1 MATFKV
7 VFPYKKSDG
16 TIRAVIRLTHK
27 RKTKPIKTEI
37 YVTPADLTKKGKLK
51 NISINDDL
59 NSLIKHY
66 QIKIRKLGN
75 RINQMDIDQL
85 YEYLTK
91 SSDEMIDFIAF
102 GRKVAISTYNSA
114 LNSLVEF
121 LGTESIDINEI
132 KSSLL
137 KEYSAWYLR
146 QHKTKKNI
154 KKGTGERGL
163 ELYLTNFKTIISL
176 AKKEFNDE
184 DEGIIRVRVSP
195 FNKLKLQKP
204 EKPKKR
210 ALTVENIIQIR
221 DVEINKLQKRKLLAR
236 DIFMLSFYLC
246 GINSIDLFNSP
257 KIDSG
262 RITYRRSKTTQTRK
276 DGAEISIK
284 IENEASILMK
294 RYVVSEKFIFNKLY
308 RSPENFNKALNIG
321 LKQLG
326 KQIKIEGLTY
336 YAARHSWATIAANK
350 CKIDIYTIH
359 QALNHANKD
368 MEVTEGYIDNDW
380 SAIDEANRKV
390 LDYLLKCG

>member
-1 MATFKV
+1 MATFKAL
-7 VFPYKKSDG
+7 FPYQKADG
-16 TIRAVIRLTHK
+16 TIRTIIRLTHN
-27 RKTKPIKTEI
+27 RKIKQIKTEI
-37 YVTPADLTKKGKLK
+37 YITKDDLTKKGKLK
-51 NISINDDL
+51 SKSISDDV
-59 NSLIKHY
+59 NFLIEDY
-66 QIKIRKLGN
+66 NNKIRKLGN
-75 RINQMDIDQL
+75 RVNEMNVDQV
-85 YEYLTK
+85 YDYLTK
-91 SSDEMIDFIAF
+91 STDEIDFIAY

-121 LGTESIDINEI
+121 LGTDKIDINDV

-137 KEYSAWYLR
+137 KEYSSWYLKR
-146 QHKTKKNI
+146 HKTKKNI

-195 FNKLKLQKP
+195 FNKLKLPKV

-210 ALTVENIIQIR
+210 ALSVENIIAIR
-221 DVEINKLQKRKLLAR
+221 DADIKQIEKRKLLAR
-236 DIFMLSFYLC
+236 DVFMLSFYLC
-246 GINSIDLFNSP
+246 GINSIDLFYSP
-257 KIDSG
+257 KIKDG
-262 RITYRRSKTTQTRK
+262 RLTYKRSKTSERRK

-284 IENEASILMK
+284 IEPEAQQLMK
-294 RYVVSEKFIFNKLY
+294 HYVSGANFKFSSLY
-308 RSPENFNKALNIG
+308 ENPENFNKALNIG

-326 KQIKIEGLTY
+326 KQIGIEGLTY

-390 LDYLLKCG
+390 LDFL